1 MSYAVGRGKPPK
13 NTQWG
18 AGQSGNPKGR
28 PRREKKKSDG
38 HLPLKEAL
46 AQELCALVPV
56 KNSKTG
62 KMTQMP
68 AAVLLAR
75 SLIHGSLK
83 APPKEQ
89 IHLLQVFEKLN
100 VFAHHQDAIQ
110 ELDCEEE
117 YFETEEDRR
126 ILQMARDII
135 RDNPDDEKLARGPQA
150 KTYDDVLRDDLT
162 VWHTDDDDDGDG
174 DGDEGCGE
182 GDSENNTEGD
192 S

>member
-1 MSYAVGRGKPPK
+1 MSYEGEESRPSRDTRFRPG
-13 NTQWG
+13 T
-18 AGQSGNPKGR
+18 SGNPKGR

-38 HLPLKEAL
+38 HLPLKVAL

-56 KNSKTG
+56 KNNKTG

-75 SLIHGSLK
+75 SLMHAILK

-89 IHLLQVFEKLN
+89 LHLLRVFDKLD

-162 VWHTDDDDDGDG
+162 VWHTDDDDDDDG
-174 DGDEGCGE
+174 DGDEGCCEDDSEDDNE
-182 GDSENNTEGD
+182 GDC
-192 S
+192 